1 MKKTWKPTTAGI
13 LSIVGGSVGILGAL
27 TVGALGA
34 WGLMGMDGMWGT
46 WGSGG
51 HMLPWGANLLGSFG
65 LVALILGA
73 IAIVGGIFALQRKHW
88 GLSLAGAICATLV
101 PMSFVLGILAIVFIA
116 ISHDEFGG

>member
-51 HMLPWGANLLGSFG
+51 HMMPWGANLLGSFG

-88 GLSLAGAICATLV
+88 GLSLAGAICAALV